1 MLSLATIFFPIAVGI
16 LLVLSKNIIKHESAV
31 EKAFFSIL
39 ITAQLATFSFFL
51 TFLDNTTNLY
61 FVLSWIKLGPLTT
74 NILFLYDPLT
84 NTMLLVVSL
93 IASCV
98 IIYSV
103 GYMEKDPDLPLFLG
117 YLLLF
122 VGFMIIFVSAGN
134 FPVMFIG
141 WEGIGLLSYLL
152 INFWHTRNLAN
163 LAALKAIFV
172 NKIGDLCLYIVMGAV
187 FYQYCTLDYIPV
199 FLLADKDDYLIHTIA
214 VTLVLAAAVKS
225 AQILLH
231 TWLPD
236 AMEGPTPVSAL
247 LHAATMVTAGIYLI
261 IRCATLIE
269 QSYYAQTLCIFIGS
283 LTCLFAASIGPFQ
296 MDIKRIIAFSTCS
309 QLGYM
314 FMICGLSGYN
324 FAMFHLFNHA
334 FFKALLFL
342 SAGSIIHGLND
353 EQDLRRMGGNINI
366 LPLTYICFVIGT
378 LALIGFPFLS
388 GFTSKDG
395 ILELAFATHYYISYF
410 AFTLGL
416 IAAILSTLY
425 SVRLLYL
432 CFFDAIRTN
441 KKTILH
447 AHELNPYMGVA
458 LITLAI
464 ASIFSGFLCRDFFIG
479 SGTQFWGTSIIMNQT
494 HPAITDFEFIPTTI
508 KLIPL
513 LCILIGGIIF
523 YVLKL
528 YGNILTENKLFNS
541 IYAFFSNK
549 WYIDQIYNYFL
560 VKPLLFF
567 GQKVTFDII
576 DRGFLESFGPYGLVK
591 IFSIFLKK
599 YYNAHSGNIHAYLF
613 IFILGIVIVIGTAL
627 LFTL

>member
-1 MLSLATIFFPIAVGI
+1 MLSLATFFFPLVVGT
-16 LLVLSKNIIKHESAV
+16 LLVFSKNIMNRERAV
-31 EKAFFSIL
+31 EKAFFSVL
-39 ITAQLATFSFFL
+39 ITAQLAIFSFL
-51 TFLDNTTNLY
+51 ITFFDNTTNVY
-61 FVLSWIKLGPLTT
+61 FVVSWIKLGPLTT
-74 NILFLYDPLT
+74 DILFLYDPLT
-84 NTMLLVVSL
+84 NIMLLVVSL
-93 IASCV
+93 IAASV

-163 LAALKAIFV
+163 MAALKAIFV
-172 NKIGDLCLYIVMGAV
+172 NKIGDLCLYIAMAAM

-199 FLLADKDDYLIHTIA
+199 FLLADKEDHYIHAIA
-214 VTLVLAAAVKS
+214 IAIVLAAAVKS

-261 IRCATLIE
+261 IRCSALIE
-269 QSYYAQTLCIFIGS
+269 QSHYAQTLCVLIGS

-296 MDIKRIIAFSTCS
+296 MDIKRIVAFSTCS

-314 FMICGLSGYN
+314 FMICGVSGYN

-353 EQDLRRMGGNINI
+353 EQDLRRMGGSINI
-366 LPLTYICFVIGT
+366 FPLTYISFIIGT

-388 GFTSKDG
+388 GFISKDG
-395 ILELAFATHYYISYF
+395 ILELAFATHSFISFF

-432 CFFDAIRTN
+432 CFFDEIRTQ
-441 KKTILH
+441 KKIIIH
-447 AHELNPYMGVA
+447 AHELNPYMGGP
-458 LITLAI
+458 LIMLAI
-464 ASIFSGFLCRDFFIG
+464 GSIFSGFLCRDFFIG
-479 SGTQFWGTSIIMNQT
+479 SGTQFWGTSIMVNRCQ
-494 HPAITDFEFIPTTI
+494 PALTDFEFIPTTI
-508 KLIPL
+508 KIIPL
-513 LCILIGGIIF
+513 LCILSGVSILYLF
-523 YVLKL
+523 KV
-528 YGNILTENKLFNS
+528 YGNNLSEIKLFSN
-541 IYAFFSNK
+541 IYAFFANK
-549 WYIDQIYNYFL
+549 WYFDQIYNYFL
-560 VKPLLFF
+560 IKPLLFL
-567 GQKVTFDII
+567 GQRVTFDII
-576 DRGFLESFGPYGLVK
+576 DRGFLESFGPYGIVK
-591 IFSIFLKK
+591 NVSIFLRR
-599 YYNAHSGNIHAYLF
+599 YYNVHSGNIHTYLF
-613 IFILGIVIVIGTAL
+613 VFMLGLIIIIGGAL
-627 LFTL
+627 LILA